1 MFGAVRVGDKV
12 KSTCKGKPSGPFISG
27 SKTTFID
34 NRCAVR
40 VGDKSLPGRAL
51 TGSKTTFID
60 NRPAVRMKDKVK
72 CGIIKTS
79 SKTTII
85 R

>member
-1 MFGAVRVGDKV
+1 MLGAVRVGDKV
-12 KSTCKGKPSGPFISG
+12 ISTCKGKPSGPFISG

-34 NRCAVR
+34 NRSAVR
-40 VGDKSLPGRAL
+40 VGDKSLPGVAL

-60 NRPAVRMKDKVK
+60 NRPAVRIKDKVK
-72 CGIIKTS
+72 CGIIKTC

-85 R
+85 K

>member
-1 MFGAVRVGDKV
+1 MLGAVRIGDKV
-12 KSTCKGKPSGPFISG
+12 KSICRGRPSGPFLTG

-34 NRCAVR
+34 NRGAVR
-40 VGDKSLPGRAL
+40 VGDKSLPGIAL

-85 R
+85 K